1 MIDPQSQSLEWIEQ
15 ALPFRFQRRLC
26 LDAASGYLQKTL
38 SIDVDIVCPP
48 GTARGG
54 ELPAVRALPVVAR
67 AIPVIEGHLAHG
79 AVGVSNQD

>member
-1 MIDPQSQSLEWIEQ
+1 MLHLDTS
-15 ALPFRFQRRLC
+15 RRH
-26 LDAASGYLQKTL
+26 

-54 ELPAVRALPVVAR
+54 ELPAVRALPVVAL

-79 AVGVSNQD
+79 AVGISNQD